1 MKNSFETFAAFLGLI
16 AIVIVILGYPLM
28 LLWNW
33 LLPDIFGLPEIT
45 FWQAI
50 GLNILCTI
58 LFRPTV
64 SIKKQD

>member
-1 MKNSFETFAAFLGLI
+1 MKNSFETFAALIGLI

-33 LLPDIFGLPEIT
+33 LMPVIFGLPEIT

-50 GLNILCTI
+50 GLNFLSTI
-58 LFRPTV
+58 LFKSTT
-64 SIKKQD
+64 IKNKD

>member
-1 MKNSFETFAAFLGLI
+1 MKNSFETFAAIIGVI

-33 LLPDIFGLPEIT
+33 LMPFIFGLPEIT

-50 GLNILCTI
+50 GLNLLSTI
-58 LFRPTV
+58 LFKSTT
-64 SIKKQD
+64 IKSKD